1 MAKKERDFATYPLSK
16 NVIRQGEFLGYP
28 IRNWIEGLVFGGIA
42 VFVIQ
47 HIPFTTLAS
56 IVFTLLWGGAAT
68 VFGIRGIK
76 NRSVTEM
83 LMDQLKYL
91 KNKRKAHLR
100 GPEYVRNKKEFKE
113 YNIKY
118 STVAEQLL
126 AGAREKLL
134 EFAYKHSELDSS
146 EFDTEDD
153 RSE

>member
-1 MAKKERDFATYPLSK
+1 MADKEKNFATYPLSK
-16 NVIRQGEFLGYP
+16 NIIRQGVILGYP
-28 IRNWIEGLVFGGIA
+28 VRNWIEGIVFGGIA
-42 VFVIQ
+42 IFIIQ
-47 HIPFTTLAS
+47 HIPFTTLANF
-56 IVFTLLWGGAAT
+56 VFTILWGGAAT
-68 VFGIRGIK
+68 AFGIRGIK

-83 LMDQLKYL
+83 LIDQVKYI

-134 EFAYKHSELDSS
+134 EFAYKHTEVKGS
-146 EFDTEDD
+146 EFDSEDD